1 MGDWL
6 DEIIEKAKAEGHF
19 DNLPG
24 HGKPLKLDDGA
35 HEDPAMR
42 LANRILKDN
51 GFLWPW
57 IEERQEIEAAIETA
71 RAELAVAH
79 HTAAE
84 TGQPPLWSEAA
95 AAFRQKITA
104 LNRRIAAHNL
114 KVPSPG
120 FQRLPL
126 DAEKEIARIATESTS
141 QE

>member
-6 DEIIEKAKAEGHF
+6 DDIINQAKTEGHF

-35 HEDPAMR
+35 HEDPALR
-42 LANRILKDN
+42 QANRILKDN

-57 IEERQEIEAAIETA
+57 IEERQELEAAIETA
-71 RAELAVAH
+71 RAELTTAH
-79 HTAAE
+79 QAAAE
-84 TGQPPLWSEAA
+84 TGQPSTWAEAVT
-95 AAFRQKITA
+95 AFRQKIA
-104 LNRRIAAHNL
+104 VINRRIAAYNL

-126 DAEKEIARIATESTS
+126 DADKEIARIAEN
-141 QE
+141 

>member
-6 DEIIEKAKAEGHF
+6 DEIIEKAKAEGRF

-42 LANRILKDN
+42 LANRVLKDN

-71 RAELAVAH
+71 RAELAAAH
-79 HTAAE
+79 QATVEA
-84 TGQPPLWSEAA
+84 GQPSAWGEAVA
-95 AAFRQKITA
+95 SFRQKVKA

-126 DAEKEIARIATESTS
+126 DAEKEIACIAEI
-141 QE
+141 Q

>member
-35 HEDPAMR
+35 HEDPALR

-57 IEERQEIEAAIETA
+57 IEERQELEAAIETA
-71 RAELAVAH
+71 RAELTVAH
-79 HTAAE
+79 RTAAT
-84 TGQPPLWSEAA
+84 TGQPSTWGEAVTS
-95 AAFRQKITA
+95 FRQKVTA

-120 FQRLPL
+120 FQRLPV
-126 DAEKEIARIATESTS
+126 DAEKEIARIAETR
-141 QE
+141 